1 MVHQTH
7 EDEKN
12 SPEFFEIDL
21 LEEPDGSS
29 FVSSLMR
36 FDTSHWGM
44 LQGLQ
49 LRRSADASL
58 LVAGILMN
66 LEGHQT

>member
-29 FVSSLMR
+29 SVSSLKR
-36 FDTSHWGM
+36 FDTPIGGCSRVFSSEGRLM
-44 LQGLQ
+44 PPF
-49 LRRSADASL
+49 SL
-58 LVAGILMN
+58 PGF
-66 LEGHQT
+66 

>member
-1 MVHQTH
+1 
-7 EDEKN
+7 
-12 SPEFFEIDL
+12 
-21 LEEPDGSS
+21 
-29 FVSSLMR
+29 
-36 FDTSHWGM
+36 M

-66 LEGHQT
+66 PANPKSEEEGELFFYPGAHCDDLN